1 MFPFNE
7 VKINNH
13 EKIRTFRSNVKSDEL
28 VWHRDRYDRTVEVIS
43 GSDWLFQLEGCLPIP
58 MNAGDVF
65 QIPAETYHRIGK
77 GSTDLIL
84 RITE

>member
-7 VKINNH
+7 VKINKN
-13 EKIRTFRSNVKSDEL
+13 ERIRTFRSNVKNDEL
-28 VWHRDRYDRTVEVIS
+28 VWHRDKYDRTVEVLS
-43 GSDWLFQLEGCLPIP
+43 GEDWLFQLEGCLPVEMRP
-58 MNAGDVF
+58 GDVF
-65 QIPAETYHRIGK
+65 QIPAKVFHRIGK